1 MGVGAAGPMAA
12 SGLPAS
18 LAAGLCAA
26 GASPQAVSTADEAM
40 EGAPPPA
47 GGAGSAGAFGFGS
60 ELPELLPPTID
71 VIWQSMPIV
80 LWMAWRRF
88 SAWSARLKA
97 LASPSVPN
105 ARVRRWPSNCAT
117 CAFAPTKAQL
127 LRLILVSVWRIS
139 GQARR
144 MTSTSAPP
152 VAGREACAGACCW
165 AGAGC
170 CAGASCSAGT
180 GCSAGAGVGAW
191 AGAGVCWGAGVAAA
205 AGTGWGRSWFST
217 G

>member
-1 MGVGAAGPMAA
+1 MGASAGGAVAA
-12 SGLPAS
+12 SGLSAS
-18 LAAGLCAA
+18 RAAWLCAA
-26 GASPQAVSTADEAM
+26 GASPHAVSTAEDAVGE
-40 EGAPPPA
+40 APPPA

-105 ARVRRWPSNCAT
+105 AKVRRWPSNCAT

-152 VAGREACAGACCW
+152 VAGRAAGAD
-165 AGAGC
+165 AGC
-170 CAGASCSAGT
+170 CAVGDGAPGT
-180 GCSAGAGVGAW
+180 DCSAGAGAEAW
-191 AGAGVCWGAGVAAA
+191 AGAGVCWGAGVGAAA
-205 AGTGWGRSWFST
+205 ATGRGWS
-217 G
+217 